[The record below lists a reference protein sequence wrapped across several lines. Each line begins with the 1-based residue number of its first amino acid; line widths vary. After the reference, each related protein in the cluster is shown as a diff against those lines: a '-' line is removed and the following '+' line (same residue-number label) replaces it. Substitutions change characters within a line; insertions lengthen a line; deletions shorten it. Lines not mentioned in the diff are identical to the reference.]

1 MRELA
6 LKHSKHILT
15 GFIVCVNANV
25 CHSAGLRGKSI
36 ILLIRFGI
44 AGPWRCE
51 YYSCGKST
59 SHGCLE
65 LIEHS
70 AIQKIQLTKAPI
82 AIKYLFSK
90 LWVLRTA
97 LYSCLTIP
105 QNLPQKKKV
114 MFYFGACYEFGCR

>member
-1 MRELA
+1 MRKSV

-15 GFIVCVNANV
+15 GFAQGVTTSV
-25 CHSAGLRGKSI
+25 CHSAGLRGKNI

-51 YYSCGKST
+51 YYCCGKST
-59 SHGCLE
+59 SHGYLP

-97 LYSCLTIP
+97 L
-105 QNLPQKKKV
+105 
-114 MFYFGACYEFGCR
+114 